1 MLYKCVALG
10 SYLPTAFFDFVAVV
24 EKGLNMVLKKI
35 CLSVY
40 VFLLAGIAAFAQ
52 EGFELVGKVIDRET
66 HEPLPYCAILNKSSG
81 TFTITNV
88 NGEFRLNR
96 VKTEDTIQISMMGF
110 EPASIAAGGVKQ
122 RGEIALAPRS
132 IEVEEVVVR
141 GIDSKKY
148 LSRVY
153 DKMSENFPAEY
164 PTFDGIYRRQLLEDG
179 RYVFLG
185 ECEVA
190 CRNTKAYE
198 TAPKVSVGQAYM
210 TVNKADNKNVF
221 STALSSNLFL
231 YPPYEYLFGEK
242 FRDRLRWEFLGT
254 KAGENGSSEVYVFSY
269 AHEQGGRLVDE
280 GKIYVDA
287 QDSAVLRV
295 DLKLYGEDVKYR
307 FPRRIQLTG
316 MRATVTHTYKKMND
330 GKYALSYSRS
340 WCTFKFS
347 SKKGAHEYTIVNDLL
362 VTDYKSK
369 EHRINGNASKN
380 PFKLARETRTVAVSE
395 LKHLIPDYALD
406 QPE

>member
-1 MLYKCVALG
+1 
-10 SYLPTAFFDFVAVV
+10 
-24 EKGLNMVLKKI
+24 MVLKKI

-96 VKTEDTIQISMMGF
+96 VKAVDTIQISTIGF
-110 EPASIAAGGVKQ
+110 EPASIAAGDIKQ

-141 GIDSKKY
+141 GVNPKKY
-148 LSRVY
+148 LSRVCG
-153 DKMSENFPAEY
+153 KMSKNFPAEY

-221 STALSSNLFL
+221 STALSSDLFL

-242 FRDRLRWEFLGT
+242 FRDRLKWEFLGT

-295 DLKLYGEDVKYR
+295 DLKLYGEDVEYR
-307 FPRRIQLTG
+307 FPRKIQLTG
-316 MRATVTHTYKKMND
+316 MRATVTHKYKKMND
-330 GKYALSYSRS
+330 GKYVLSYSRS
-340 WCTFKFS
+340 WCTFTFS

-369 EHRINGNASKN
+369 ENRINGNASKN

-406 QPE
+406 QTE